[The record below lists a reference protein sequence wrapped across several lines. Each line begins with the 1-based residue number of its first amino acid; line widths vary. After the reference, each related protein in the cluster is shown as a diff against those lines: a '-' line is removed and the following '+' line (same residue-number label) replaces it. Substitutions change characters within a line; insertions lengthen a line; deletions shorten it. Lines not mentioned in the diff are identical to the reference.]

1 MLLLTLDGTQPLVSP
16 DVFIAPT
23 AVVIGNVHLGKHAS
37 VWFQAVLRG
46 DLEPIRV
53 GEATN
58 IQDGAVLHTDAGF
71 PCELGTHVTVGHNAI
86 VHGARVGD
94 GALIGMGAV
103 VLSGAVIGTGALVG
117 AGALVPEG
125 MEIPPGHLALGVP
138 AKVVRELTPEEKE
151 RIAAGADSYVEQA
164 RRYLAN
170 GIGRP
175 LTNGV

>member
-1 MLLLTLDGTQPLVSP
+1 MLVSIDGVQPLVSP
-16 DVFIAPT
+16 NVFIAPN
-23 AVVIGNVHLGKHAS
+23 AAVIGKVTLGENAS

-46 DLEPIRV
+46 DLEPIVV

-58 IQDGAVLHTDAGF
+58 IQDGAVLHTDIGF
-71 PCELGTHVTVGHNAI
+71 PCELGKRVTVGHNAI

-103 VLSGAVIGTGALVG
+103 VLSGAVVGSGALVG

-138 AKVVRELTPEEKE
+138 AKVVRELTPEEKK
-151 RIAAGADSYVEQA
+151 RIAEGVESYVEQA

-170 GIGRP
+170 GVGQAP
-175 LTNGV
+175 

>member
-1 MLLLTLDGTQPLVSP
+1 MLISIDGIQPFVSP
-16 DVFIAPT
+16 DVFIAPN
-23 AVVIGNVHLGKHAS
+23 AVVIGHVTLEAKAS

-46 DLEPIRV
+46 DLEPIRI
-53 GEATN
+53 GESTN
-58 IQDGAVLHTDAGF
+58 IQDGAVLHTDVGF
-71 PCELGTHVTVGHNAI
+71 PCELGKRVTVGHHAV

-103 VLSGAVIGTGALVG
+103 VLSGAVIGREALVG

-138 AKVVRELTPEEKE
+138 AKVIRELTPEEKK

-175 LTNGV
+175 VIQGE